1 MTTEKKIQTKTE
13 ETQNWYNNEI
23 KKDYIELEREKQIFI
38 NTIKSFKKDDIL
50 PKKSKVEKLSLWKR
64 ILKTLTGS

>member
-1 MTTEKKIQTKTE
+1 MTTEKKIRTKTE

-23 KKDYIELEREKQIFI
+23 EKDHIELEREKQIFI